1 MNLSISHKYEVFDE
15 NFWNDHIPA
24 FDPKKNKLTTVN
36 ANFQGLLVTDL
47 EEIAKHVNRLAKPIF
62 TEVDKFYNCFRN
74 IEKINDLM
82 QSKGSNLLIDTKPFC
97 LALRPSFKELKK
109 NLWAVHVSDHLWQDA
124 IIKPFIK
131 KLGSKKHV
139 QGISLTV
146 HLTLGEMVR
155 PHSYIHNWKYRQFA
169 IITPLS
175 ELYHKLIGIY
185 PYDSYIHGEWKIT
198 PKAIVIVPKETV
210 VPEIYFQEEL
220 NVVTYDSSST
230 SLRKVIKNQIIEQ
243 QGIYLRMVR
252 NLILPGSPA
261 YLYGNRKIN
270 INKMQFFESILQKNK
285 KISFGPDTNSL
296 NDRISYCFGIVRQ
309 FSCKMY
315 HLADKD
321 RTNSLLEDLYSYF
334 QFSYEK
340 IKHELTTCEQE
351 KITDFLHQF
360 SFCKEI
366 KSGKISDAAT
376 DILCNLNSNELMDFK
391 SQFPG
396 LFNVHTNYIVD
407 ATWAVKRWLMVGREQ
422 GIKENLEDIYKQ
434 NLKTFLSQHNAI
446 FMNSNINDVI
456 ARNLEEESE
465 RADLALY
472 ILNIPE
478 TRDYNWRVANQIL
491 LEKREKIIIVSR
503 NGSYFSTDYSAESI
517 ESALSQYTKT
527 AVLFR
532 DNYIL
537 PTIEIIRSYLTNPQ
551 DYIYDKESEEKLEI
565 FTKLLPIKLETN
577 LQTLKN
583 SFSNICHAIE
593 FIPNS
598 DGENEIYTTKIR
610 DIASLPKSILMPW
623 KSLYGAHQLW
633 RMFKLEKEF
642 ESLFENEQLFWN
654 SEETFIGIYRKLK
667 QASL

>member
-1 MNLSISHKYEVFDE
+1 
-15 NFWNDHIPA
+15 
-24 FDPKKNKLTTVN
+24 
-36 ANFQGLLVTDL
+36 
-47 EEIAKHVNRLAKPIF
+47 
-62 TEVDKFYNCFRN
+62 
-74 IEKINDLM
+74 
-82 QSKGSNLLIDTKPFC
+82 
-97 LALRPSFKELKK
+97 
-109 NLWAVHVSDHLWQDA
+109 
-124 IIKPFIK
+124 
-131 KLGSKKHV
+131 
-139 QGISLTV
+139 
-146 HLTLGEMVR
+146 
-155 PHSYIHNWKYRQFA
+155 
-169 IITPLS
+169 
-175 ELYHKLIGIY
+175 
-185 PYDSYIHGEWKIT
+185 
-198 PKAIVIVPKETV
+198 
-210 VPEIYFQEEL
+210 
-220 NVVTYDSSST
+220 
-230 SLRKVIKNQIIEQ
+230 
-243 QGIYLRMVR
+243 
-252 NLILPGSPA
+252 
-261 YLYGNRKIN
+261 
-270 INKMQFFESILQKNK
+270 
-285 KISFGPDTNSL
+285 
-296 NDRISYCFGIVRQ
+296 
-309 FSCKMY
+309 
-315 HLADKD
+315 
-321 RTNSLLEDLYSYF
+321 
-334 QFSYEK
+334 
-340 IKHELTTCEQE
+340 
-351 KITDFLHQF
+351 
-360 SFCKEI
+360 
-366 KSGKISDAAT
+366 
-376 DILCNLNSNELMDFK
+376 MDFK